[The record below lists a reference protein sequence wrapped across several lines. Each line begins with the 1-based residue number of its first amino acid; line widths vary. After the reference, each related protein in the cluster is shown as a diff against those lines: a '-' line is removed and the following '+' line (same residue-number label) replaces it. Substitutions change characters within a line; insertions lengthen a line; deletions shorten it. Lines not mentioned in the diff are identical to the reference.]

1 MEVFDRIAEIGVL
14 PVIALPTADA
24 AVPLADA
31 LAAGGIGALEVT
43 LRTPCALEGI
53 ARIRAAHPEMAV
65 GAGTVLDATTLAAAK
80 EAGAAFAVSPGLDP
94 EVVTAARSAGLSFV
108 PGVATPTEIIRAV
121 RLGLSTLKFFPAE
134 SSGGVAALKLLH
146 GPFPN
151 VRFLPTGGLSLANI
165 GGYLELPFVAACGG
179 SFMAKADVVRS
190 CDWAKITADCRA
202 CLEIVRRSRGGT

>member
-14 PVIALPTADA
+14 PVIALPTADV

-31 LAAGGIGALEVT
+31 LVAGGIGALEVT

-53 ARIRAAHPEMAV
+53 ARICAAHPEMSV
-65 GAGTVLDATTLAAAK
+65 GAGTVLDAATVAAAK
-80 EAGAAFAVSPGLDP
+80 EAGAAFAVSPGLDL
-94 EVVTAARSAGLSFV
+94 EVVAAAQSVGLPFV
-108 PGVATPTEIIRAV
+108 PGVTSPTEVIQAV
-121 RLGLSTLKFFPAE
+121 KLGLMTLKFFPAE
-134 SSGGVAALKLLH
+134 PCGGIVALKLMH

-151 VRFLPTGGLSLANI
+151 VRFIPTGGMTPTNI
-165 GGYLELPFVAACGG
+165 GTYLMEPFVAACGG